1 MEENARH
8 IDRMYADIEWA
19 ISQGLPIGEIIP
31 MVERLMRKAAPQSL
45 HSNYAKRQLAELIVR
60 NEPFRAAR
68 LASEV
73 LAVQKDDDRAH
84 AVLGLACML
93 MGHYRRAESAYRA
106 ALAIVPHC
114 PWYAHNL
121 GHLLDVALNAPGEAL
136 HWLALSRRGMP
147 HEPEIKSSY
156 AHALLRAGK
165 RKEAENE
172 LLDAFD
178 GDSAQAAA
186 MMNRWVTETAV
197 SRE

>member
-19 ISQGLPIGEIIP
+19 ISQGLPIGEVIP
-31 MVERLMRKAAPQSL
+31 MVERLVRKAAPHSL

-60 NEPFRAAR
+60 KEPFRAAR
-68 LASEV
+68 LANEV

-121 GHLLDVALNAPGEAL
+121 GHLLDVALDSPLEAIK
-136 HWLALSRRGMP
+136 WLALSRRGMP

-156 AHALLRAGK
+156 AHALLRAGR
-165 RKEAENE
+165 RKDAERE
-172 LLDAFD
+172 LLDAL
-178 GDSAQAAA
+178 GGNVAQSAEVMERWAAE
-186 MMNRWVTETAV
+186 TEV